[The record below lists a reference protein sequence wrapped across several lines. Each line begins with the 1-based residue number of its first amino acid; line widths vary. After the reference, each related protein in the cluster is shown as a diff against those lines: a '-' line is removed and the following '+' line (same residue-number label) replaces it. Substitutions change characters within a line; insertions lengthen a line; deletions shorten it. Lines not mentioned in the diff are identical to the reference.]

1 MSNAKDNAKDNAKNN
16 AKDDEIR
23 SLLQAYGRA
32 LSEGNLRAVSAAW
45 DVPALV
51 LSDEGAVEV
60 QSGKQIEEF
69 FGGARRQYLERGIIA
84 TKPEI
89 AKVDWLSE
97 KMVQVRTRWLQLT
110 ANNERKGEEL
120 SLYVLRRDDQDNWRV
135 RVAIMLRGES

>member
-1 MSNAKDNAKDNAKNN
+1 MTNAKDTLDAKE
-16 AKDDEIR
+16 KDDEIR
-23 SLLQAYGRA
+23 SFLQAYGRA

-51 LSDEGAVEV
+51 LSDEGAIAVE
-60 QSGKQIEEF
+60 SAKQIEDF
-69 FGGARRQYLERGIIA
+69 FGGARRQYIERGILT

-97 KMVQVRTRWLQLT
+97 KMAQVRTRWIQLT
-110 ANNERKGEEL
+110 ANKERKGEEL
-120 SLYVLRRDDQDNWRV
+120 SLYVLRKDDQDRWRV